1 MRKIKRIV
9 ALLLAMALLALCTG
23 CGAGSLLVGTWTD
36 ADQTLTMTLNK
47 DGTAVVTAYGIP
59 LEVTYTYENDVLTV
73 IYSETIT
80 ESGTVTFFGDDEFCW
95 EKTDE
100 NGELYQDYYTRTA

>member
-9 ALLLAMALLALCTG
+9 ALLLAMALLVLCTG

-47 DGTAVVTAYGIP
+47 DGTAVVTAYGFP

-80 ESGTVTFFGDDEFCW
+80 EEGTVTFFGDDEFCW
-95 EKTDE
+95 EKPDE